1 MLLLLTSEMMW
12 GKMLLLLITISVPTT
27 QNKVKPKDFFDV
39 TLVGDDEQIQAH
51 KVMKP
56 AQIQSYE

>member
-39 TLVGDDEQIQAH
+39 TLVRD
-51 KVMKP
+51 P
-56 AQIQSYE
+56 ANTEPHPHSCS